1 MGNVRIVRNMR
12 EAMSAE
18 QVVTATGLNKV
29 NVKRIFELLEE
40 HPEEDEKNIAFRLIS
55 ECEPPC

>member
-1 MGNVRIVRNMR
+1 MR